1 MNFSETLNPYISQ
14 IGCTAKEL
22 AAAQMALDLAN
33 TTVEF
38 DVEI

>member
-1 MNFSETLNPYISQ
+1 MIFDVT
-14 IGCTAKEL
+14 TAKKDLDEASAQL
-22 AAAQMALDLAN
+22 AEAQMALDLAN